1 MVDLGRFQLTV
12 VVGDDAHGIEG
23 NWCSF
28 EHHIP
33 LEQLCHYAR
42 TRHFGVQ
49 EVAHEVD
56 RVGERTAKVRHA
68 VVVGIYSPDAE
79 KGYDCDDCD

>member
-1 MVDLGRFQLTV
+1 MGTRSHN
-12 VVGDDAHGIEG
+12 GIGAHLSTI
-23 NWCSF
+23 S
-28 EHHIP
+28 P

-56 RVGERTAKVRHA
+56 RVGERTAQVRHA

-79 KGYDCDDCD
+79 KGDDCDDCD